1 MWCHLLLLAPLV
13 IAGLFV
19 FLPWTTAL
27 PLGALVAVPTALIA
41 YAGWRA
47 LRQPVVTGAE
57 ALRGRR
63 GEAVSD
69 LNLEGLVR
77 LRDELWLGEASQ
89 PLAKGQPVEV
99 VEVVGAKV
107 RVRPWT

>member
-1 MWCHLLLLAPLV
+1 M
-13 IAGLFV
+13 

-27 PLGALVAVPTALIA
+27 LLGALVAVPTAFIV

-69 LNLEGLVR
+69 LNREGLIR
-77 LRDELWLGEASQ
+77 LRDELWRGEASQ
-89 PLAKGQPVEV
+89 PLTKGQPVEV
-99 VEVVGAKV
+99 IEVVGTKV
-107 RVRPWT
+107 RVRPWK

>member
-1 MWCHLLLLAPLV
+1 MWCHLLLLAPLI

-19 FLPWTTAL
+19 FLPWTIAL
-27 PLGALVAVPTALIA
+27 PLATFVAVPTAFIG

-47 LRQPVVTGAE
+47 LRQPVATGVE

-69 LNLEGLVR
+69 LNPEGLVR
-77 LRDELWLGEASQ
+77 LRGELWLGEASQ

-99 VEVVGAKV
+99 VEVAGAKV